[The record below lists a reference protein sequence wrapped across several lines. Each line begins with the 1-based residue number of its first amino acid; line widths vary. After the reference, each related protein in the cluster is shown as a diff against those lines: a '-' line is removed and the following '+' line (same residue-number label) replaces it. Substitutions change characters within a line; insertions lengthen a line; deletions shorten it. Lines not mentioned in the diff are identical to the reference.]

1 MKCQFPLGK
10 TRGGKKKGLGDVQST
25 RTICFHPRLQLFGII
40 LSHRISWAPCQ
51 AWVGGWCWGRST
63 RSPSTRWSWVQP
75 ACLFLGGDSTLG
87 AIYVQYRALRDG
99 FCGVIANATKFYVC
113 ERYQT
118 QQGLGGRPILLCL
131 ILQIKPPGFS
141 LLMCVHHKSISKHIS
156 FLRLKYVQYWI
167 RRQEIIYR
175 YVKN

>member
-1 MKCQFPLGK
+1 MVQGPQHQISQHKVKLGAA
-10 TRGGKKKGLGDVQST
+10 GMF
-25 RTICFHPRLQLFGII
+25 IY
-40 LSHRISWAPCQ
+40 W
-51 AWVGGWCWGRST
+51 
-63 RSPSTRWSWVQP
+63 
-75 ACLFLGGDSTLG
+75 GDSTLG

-118 QQGLGGRPILLCL
+118 QQGLEGRPILLCL

-141 LLMCVHHKSISKHIS
+141 LLMCVHHKSNSKHRS
-156 FLRLKYVQYWI
+156 FLRLKYVQYSI